1 MNRAA
6 LRICLALA
14 VVALA
19 PSARASDPFPE
30 VIKAQLKLS
39 EAPLCTVCH
48 ATLIGGLMTVTKPF
62 GRNLMQKYGLR
73 ALDIPGLQNAIMK
86 AQENGDDSDGDGV
99 GDIAEL
105 IQGTDPNVPEGGVA
119 VDEPRYGCYCS
130 VPAAHVDTRAGG
142 VGARGWAGVAPSS
155 TAAAAAWVSGLVL
168 AGLRRRAVRR
178 ARAQVVADRRG
189 RPVRGARVETKS

>member
-130 VPAAHVDTRAGG
+130 VPAAHVEETGE
-142 VGARGWAGVAPSS
+142 
-155 TAAAAAWVSGLVL
+155 AA
-168 AGLRRRAVRR
+168 RRAVDDGVFR
-178 ARAQVVADRRG
+178 ACSGELEKDEAGGLDHPRGVRCSIAVRA
-189 RPVRGARVETKS
+189 